1 MSLAVVIC
9 ILVIGFSLLW
19 WTCRGGGKL
28 PPGPFGLPIVGYM
41 PWLGSKMNLTLTR
54 LWEQYGDVYSI
65 RVGSRQ
71 LVVVNGQRAI
81 RGALATNDHFAGR
94 PDFFTFRLVSGFDDF
109 SPAYS

>member
-1 MSLAVVIC
+1 MSLVIVIC
-9 ILVIGFSLLW
+9 ILLIAWLLW
-19 WTCRGGGKL
+19 CTCRNDAKL

-41 PWLGSKMNLTLTR
+41 PWLGSKMNLTLTK

-65 RVGSRQ
+65 RVGSRK

-81 RGALATNDHFAGR
+81 RGALATDDNFAGR